1 MLVEELLEL
10 PVGTQVVGEV
20 QITKT
25 VPGVVESM
33 KHGPHFIRWAD
44 GYVTFPFGWIRDCD
58 EYIAARTEVQP
69 SRSALFHLGF
79 DRDKETD
86 GSTVN
91 RNQLQ
96 AVSE

>member
-10 PVGTQVVGEV
+10 PVGTQVVGALQV
-20 QITKT
+20 TKT

-58 EYIAARTEVQP
+58 EYIAARTEANPVDLHCFTLDLTVTKRQM
-69 SRSALFHLGF
+69 
-79 DRDKETD
+79 DR
-86 GSTVN
+86 
-91 RNQLQ
+91 Q
-96 AVSE
+96 

>member
-10 PVGTQVVGEV
+10 PVGTQVVGEL

-44 GYVTFPFGWIRDCD
+44 GFVTFPFGWIRDCD
-58 EYIAARTEVQP
+58 EYIATRTEVQP
-69 SRSALFHLGF
+69 SRCARIHLGPEG
-79 DRDKETD
+79 DKETD
-86 GSTVN
+86 GLTAS
-91 RNQLQ
+91 RNPLQ